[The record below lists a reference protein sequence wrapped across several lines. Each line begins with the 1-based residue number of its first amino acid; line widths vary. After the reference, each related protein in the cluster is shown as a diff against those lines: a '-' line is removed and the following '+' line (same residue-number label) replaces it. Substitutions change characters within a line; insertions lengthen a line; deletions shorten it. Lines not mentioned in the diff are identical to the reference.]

1 MIRLIGNCGVK
12 VLSNSHS
19 IVIKI
24 SESGDCLQYQY
35 SDENEASED
44 IEIEWIED
52 TENRTGYAE
61 DDESLYQAGF
71 RTSEGVVHF
80 IGEFMRIE
88 I

>member
-1 MIRLIGNCGVK
+1 MIRLTGNCGVK
-12 VLSNSHS
+12 GLSNSHS

-24 SESGDCLQYQY
+24 DNCGDYLQYQY
-35 SDENEASED
+35 SDESEASED

-52 TENRTGYAE
+52 TENTTGYA
-61 DDESLYQAGF
+61 DDGESLYQAGF
-71 RTSEGVVHF
+71 RTSEGVVYF